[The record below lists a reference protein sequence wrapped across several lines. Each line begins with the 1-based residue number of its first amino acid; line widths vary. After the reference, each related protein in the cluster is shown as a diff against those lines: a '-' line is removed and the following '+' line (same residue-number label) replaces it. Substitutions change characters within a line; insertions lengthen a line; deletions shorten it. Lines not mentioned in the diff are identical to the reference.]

1 MDDIWAGVLRSFLKV
16 SKNDGVFL
24 VVFFFFSFFFWGGG
38 DFQSFFLFLW
48 EKYLKR
54 LDPVAEE
61 VSMTI

>member
-1 MDDIWAGVLRSFLKV
+1 MMVFFL
-16 SKNDGVFL
+16 L
-24 VVFFFFSFFFWGGG
+24 CFFFFPFFLGGGG

>member
-1 MDDIWAGVLRSFLKV
+1 M

-24 VVFFFFSFFFWGGG
+24 VVFFFFSFFFGGGG

-48 EKYLKR
+48 EKYRKR